1 MNLVYINT
9 QLFVQENF
17 KMKNQSTGK
26 IPVAVIATMVIQT
39 IAFIWWLA
47 KLDLRVHMHD
57 KFIEQNQRTTEII
70 YRLEERVK
78 NLAEEVNELEQRQK

>member
-1 MNLVYINT
+1 
-9 QLFVQENF
+9 
-17 KMKNQSTGK
+17 MKNQSTGK

-47 KLDLRVHMHD
+47 KLDLRVQMHD
-57 KFIEQNQRTTEII
+57 RFIEQNQRTTEII

>member
-1 MNLVYINT
+1 
-9 QLFVQENF
+9 
-17 KMKNQSTGK
+17 MKNQSTEK
-26 IPVAVIATMVIQT
+26 IPIAVIVTMVIQT
-39 IAFIWWLA
+39 VGLIWWLA
-47 KLDLRVHMHD
+47 KLDLRVQMHD

>member
-1 MNLVYINT
+1 MTNA
-9 QLFVQENF
+9 
-17 KMKNQSTGK
+17 GK

-39 IAFIWWLA
+39 IALIWWLA
-47 KLDLRVHMHD
+47 KLDLRVHIHD

-78 NLAEEVNELEQRQK
+78 NLTEEVNELEQKHK

>member
-1 MNLVYINT
+1 MNLVYIY
-9 QLFVQENF
+9 NF
-17 KMKNQSTGK
+17 SFKKMANAGK

-39 IAFIWWLA
+39 IALIWWLA

-78 NLAEEVNELEQRQK
+78 NLTEEVNELEQRQK

>member
-17 KMKNQSTGK
+17 KMKNTGK

-57 KFIEQNQRTTEII
+57 RFIEQNQRTTEII

-78 NLAEEVNELEQRQK
+78 NLTEEVNELEQKQK

>member
-1 MNLVYINT
+1 
-9 QLFVQENF
+9 
-17 KMKNQSTGK
+17 MKNQSTGK
-26 IPVAVIATMVIQT
+26 IPIAVIVTMVIQT
-39 IAFIWWLA
+39 VGLIWWLA
-47 KLDLRVHMHD
+47 KIDLRVQMHD